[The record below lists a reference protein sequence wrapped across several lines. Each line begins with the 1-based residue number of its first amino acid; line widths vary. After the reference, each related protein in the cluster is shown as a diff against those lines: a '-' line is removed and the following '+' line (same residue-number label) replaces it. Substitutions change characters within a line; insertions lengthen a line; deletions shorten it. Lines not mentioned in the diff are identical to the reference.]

1 MILSVAWLV
10 TNAVAGLWF
19 PVLLLQEG
27 IPFAVLLLLPSFC
40 LLWSATLAFPNKG
53 SSETG
58 TPSVQQC

>member
-10 TNAVAGLWF
+10 TNAVAVLWF

-40 LLWSATLAFPNKG
+40 LL
-53 SSETG
+53 
-58 TPSVQQC
+58 

>member
-27 IPFAVLLLLPSFC
+27 IPFAVLLLLPSFS
-40 LLWSATLAFPNKG
+40 LL
-53 SSETG
+53 
-58 TPSVQQC
+58 